1 MLPLPSPPACAPP
14 PAGARSA
21 TLKLHPWNTPPAHK
35 RDSPL
40 IQCSH
45 PHQCPDRWYPPSHQ
59 GRREQPWLRRRMRS
73 SLWCRHDR
81 PRAKGAV
88 DCPPCGKTA
97 IFRRVGMSEQ
107 WRLAV
112 SVVGFW
118 LCSGRLDQNKIP
130 KNKSGASG
138 LAFLSVTSHLILGN
152 ALCWGAAT
160 KGGAV
165 SCSM

>member
-1 MLPLPSPPACAPP
+1 
-14 PAGARSA
+14 
-21 TLKLHPWNTPPAHK
+21 
-35 RDSPL
+35 
-40 IQCSH
+40 
-45 PHQCPDRWYPPSHQ
+45 
-59 GRREQPWLRRRMRS
+59 
-73 SLWCRHDR
+73 
-81 PRAKGAV
+81 
-88 DCPPCGKTA
+88 
-97 IFRRVGMSEQ
+97 MSEQ

-152 ALCWGAAT
+152 ALCWGAST